1 MSNNRNEHANKNQGR
16 HEESRVPDN
25 RQKRREGGSS
35 RSNDARESS
44 EQTTMNDK
52 NRMPKPGSNASAR
65 QEHQAKDDPEQKP
78 APEHTGEGEGEDSP
92 SKNADHGKPE
102 AQKNKHEQAMAADRP
117 QTSHT
122 DKEHG
127 PSHDDKPSEPS
138 KPAAEEAPGPAAKP
152 TQPVNENRPAKPHKA
167 KNHDS
172 FYLGLASAVL
182 VAALGLSLS
191 TMPIFFSL
199 PLAAVLFGIG
209 IWLLSYA
216 SFKSPGKPEGEGTEA
231 DRHTRTV
238 VVATVL
244 LVLQTFIMDVFIFT
258 RMGTV
263 SKHQNAIVIAWI
275 IASMIETLA
284 AFTLI
289 YHHNPLQSKP
299 KDQVANDKREGK
311 E

>member
-1 MSNNRNEHANKNQGR
+1 MSNNRNERANKNQDR

-25 RQKRREGGSS
+25 QQKRYEGNSS
-35 RSNDARESS
+35 RSNDTRESS
-44 EQTTMNDK
+44 QHSTMDDK
-52 NRMPKPGSNASAR
+52 NRMPKPVGNANSGKESKAENAS
-65 QEHQAKDDPEQKP
+65 KTKP
-78 APEHTGEGEGEDSP
+78 VSGQTGEKEGRGS
-92 SKNADHGKPE
+92 SNKNADHGGPE
-102 AQKNKHEQAMAADRP
+102 TQNKQEQGLTTGHVQAGHPDI
-117 QTSHT
+117 
-122 DKEHG
+122 EHG
-127 PSHDDKPSEPS
+127 PSPDDKPNQPS
-138 KPAAEEAPGPAAKP
+138 KPVDKPSQPTSAASLPKP
-152 TQPVNENRPAKPHKA
+152 RKA

-216 SFKSPGKPEGEGTEA
+216 SFKSPGKPEGEETET

-263 SKHQNAIVIAWI
+263 GKHQNAIVITWI

-284 AFTLI
+284 AFALI

-299 KDQVANDKREGK
+299 KDPAANDQRKGK
-311 E
+311 Q

>member
-1 MSNNRNEHANKNQGR
+1 MSNNRNERANKNQGR
-16 HEESRVPDN
+16 HEGN
-25 RQKRREGGSS
+25 SS
-35 RSNDARESS
+35 RSDNTRESS
-44 EQTTMNDK
+44 QQTTTNDK
-52 NRMPKPGSNASAR
+52 NHMPKPVETVNARKENQAANAS
-65 QEHQAKDDPEQKP
+65 KPKP
-78 APEHTGEGEGEDSP
+78 APEQTGEKEGRDSS
-92 SKNADHGKPE
+92 SKDTDHGRPE
-102 AQKNKHEQAMAADRP
+102 ARNKQEQAGHVDR
-117 QTSHT
+117 
-122 DKEHG
+122 EHDG
-127 PSHDDKPSEPS
+127 PSHDDKPSQPN
-138 KPAAEEAPGPAAKP
+138 KTAAKDAPGSVEKP
-152 TQPVNENRPAKPHKA
+152 SQPTKESQPAKPPKA

-216 SFKSPGKPEGEGTEA
+216 SFKSPGKPEGEGTET

-263 SKHQNAIVIAWI
+263 GKHQNAIVIAWI

-284 AFTLI
+284 AFALI

-299 KDQVANDKREGK
+299 KDSATNDNHGGK

>member
-1 MSNNRNEHANKNQGR
+1 MGNANSGKESKAENASKTKPVSGQTGEKEGR
-16 HEESRVPDN
+16 
-25 RQKRREGGSS
+25 GSS
-35 RSNDARESS
+35 N
-44 EQTTMNDK
+44 
-52 NRMPKPGSNASAR
+52 
-65 QEHQAKDDPEQKP
+65 
-78 APEHTGEGEGEDSP
+78 
-92 SKNADHGKPE
+92 KNADHGGPE
-102 AQKNKHEQAMAADRP
+102 TQNKQEQGLTTGHVQAGHP
-117 QTSHT
+117 
-122 DKEHG
+122 DKERG
-127 PSHDDKPSEPS
+127 PSPDDKPNQPS
-138 KPAAEEAPGPAAKP
+138 KPVDKASQPTSVASIPKPG
-152 TQPVNENRPAKPHKA
+152 KA

-172 FYLGLASAVL
+172 FYLGLSSAVL

-216 SFKSPGKPEGEGTEA
+216 SFKSPGKPEGEGTET

-263 SKHQNAIVIAWI
+263 GKHQNAIVITWI

-284 AFTLI
+284 AFALI

-299 KDQVANDKREGK
+299 KDPAANDQRKGK
-311 E
+311 Q

>member
-1 MSNNRNEHANKNQGR
+1 MSNNRNERANKNQGR
-16 HEESRVPDN
+16 HE
-25 RQKRREGGSS
+25 SS
-35 RSNDARESS
+35 QQSP
-44 EQTTMNDK
+44 MNDK
-52 NRMPKPGSNASAR
+52 DRMPRPVENANDRRESQAENAPMPKKEGRDSSSKDVAHGRPGAQNKQDRALT
-65 QEHQAKDDPEQKP
+65 DDRSQV
-78 APEHTGEGEGEDSP
+78 D
-92 SKNADHGKPE
+92 
-102 AQKNKHEQAMAADRP
+102 QVDRERDG
-117 QTSHT
+117 SS
-122 DKEHG
+122 D
-127 PSHDDKPSEPS
+127 DDKPSQPGKPAAKDTPGPVDKPSQPTNES
-138 KPAAEEAPGPAAKP
+138 KPAKP
-152 TQPVNENRPAKPHKA
+152 RKA

-216 SFKSPGKPEGEGTEA
+216 SFKSPGRPEGEGTDT

-263 SKHQNAIVIAWI
+263 GKHQNAIVIAWI

-284 AFTLI
+284 AFALI
-289 YHHNPLQSKP
+289 YHHNPMQSKS
-299 KDQVANDKREGK
+299 KDPAANEKHEGN

>member
-1 MSNNRNEHANKNQGR
+1 MSNNRNERANKNQGK

-25 RQKRREGGSS
+25 RQKRHEGNSSQSNNTRGSS
-35 RSNDARESS
+35 Q
-44 EQTTMNDK
+44 QTTMNSK
-52 NRMPKPGSNASAR
+52 NHMPKPVDDAEAR
-65 QEHQAKDDPEQKP
+65 KENQVENSPKPKPTSEQ
-78 APEHTGEGEGEDSP
+78 TGEKEVRDS
-92 SKNADHGKPE
+92 STKDADHDRPE
-102 AQKNKHEQAMAADRP
+102 AQHKQEQAPAADRSQAGHP
-117 QTSHT
+117 DSKH
-122 DKEHG
+122 D
-127 PSHDDKPSEPS
+127 PSHDHKPNQPSKPVDKPS
-138 KPAAEEAPGPAAKP
+138 
-152 TQPVNENRPAKPHKA
+152 QPVSVADIPKPRKA

-216 SFKSPGKPEGEGTEA
+216 SFKSPGKPEGEGTET

-263 SKHQNAIVIAWI
+263 GKHQNAIVIAWI
-275 IASMIETLA
+275 IASMVETLA
-284 AFTLI
+284 AFALI

-299 KDQVANDKREGK
+299 KDPAANDKRDWK

>member
-1 MSNNRNEHANKNQGR
+1 MSNNRNERANKNQGR
-16 HEESRVPDN
+16 HEGN
-25 RQKRREGGSS
+25 SS
-35 RSNDARESS
+35 RSDNTRESS
-44 EQTTMNDK
+44 QQTTMNDK
-52 NRMPKPGSNASAR
+52 NRMPKPVETVNARKES
-65 QEHQAKDDPEQKP
+65 QAENAPKPKP
-78 APEHTGEGEGEDSP
+78 APEQTGEKEGRDS
-92 SKNADHGKPE
+92 SNKDADHSRPE
-102 AQKNKHEQAMAADRP
+102 VRNKQEQAGHVDR
-117 QTSHT
+117 
-122 DKEHG
+122 EHDG
-127 PSHDDKPSEPS
+127 PSYDDKPSQPNKS
-138 KPAAEEAPGPAAKP
+138 AAKDAP
-152 TQPVNENRPAKPHKA
+152 VSVGKPSQPSVASLPKPRKA

-216 SFKSPGKPEGEGTEA
+216 SFKSPGKPEGEGTET

-263 SKHQNAIVIAWI
+263 GKHQNAIVITWI

-284 AFTLI
+284 AFALI
-289 YHHNPLQSKP
+289 YHHNPMQAKP
-299 KDQVANDKREGK
+299 KDPAANEKHEG

>member
-1 MSNNRNEHANKNQGR
+1 MSNNRNERVDKNQGR

-25 RQKRREGGSS
+25 QRRSHEDNSS
-35 RSNDARESS
+35 RSDETLESS
-44 EQTTMNDK
+44 QQRAMNDK
-52 NRMPKPGSNASAR
+52 NRMPKPAEKANSRKESKAENAP
-65 QEHQAKDDPEQKP
+65 KPKP
-78 APEHTGEGEGEDSP
+78 APEQTGEKDGRDSS
-92 SKNADHGKPE
+92 SKNADHGRPE
-102 AQKNKHEQAMAADRP
+102 TQNKQEQDLTA
-117 QTSHT
+117 SHVQAGHP

-127 PSHDDKPSEPS
+127 PSPDDKPNQPS
-138 KPAAEEAPGPAAKP
+138 KPVDKPSQPTSAASLPKP
-152 TQPVNENRPAKPHKA
+152 RKA

-216 SFKSPGKPEGEGTEA
+216 SFKSPGKPEGEGTDA

-263 SKHQNAIVIAWI
+263 GKHQNAIVITWI

-284 AFTLI
+284 AFALI

-299 KDQVANDKREGK
+299 KDPAANDQRKGEQ
-311 E
+311 

>member
-1 MSNNRNEHANKNQGR
+1 MSNNRNERANKNQGS
-16 HEESRVPDN
+16 HEGD
-25 RQKRREGGSS
+25 SS
-35 RSNDARESS
+35 RSANTRESS
-44 EQTTMNDK
+44 QQTTMNDK
-52 NRMPKPGSNASAR
+52 NRMLKPLEAANTRKESQAINAPKPKSA
-65 QEHQAKDDPEQKP
+65 PEQ
-78 APEHTGEGEGEDSP
+78 TGEKGGRDS
-92 SKNADHGKPE
+92 SNKDAAHGRPE
-102 AQKNKHEQAMAADRP
+102 ARNKQEQTGHVDR
-117 QTSHT
+117 
-122 DKEHG
+122 EHDG
-127 PSHDDKPSEPS
+127 PSHGDKPSQPN
-138 KPAAEEAPGPAAKP
+138 KTAAKDVP
-152 TQPVNENRPAKPHKA
+152 IPVEKPSQPIRESKPAKPHKA

-216 SFKSPGKPEGEGTEA
+216 SFKSPGKPEGEGTDA

-263 SKHQNAIVIAWI
+263 GKHQNAIVIAWI

-284 AFTLI
+284 AFALI

-299 KDQVANDKREGK
+299 KDPAANDQHEGK

>member
-16 HEESRVPDN
+16 HEESRMPDN
-25 RQKRREGGSS
+25 QQKRYEGNSS
-35 RSNDARESS
+35 RSNGTRESS
-44 EQTTMNDK
+44 QQSTMNDK
-52 NRMPKPGSNASAR
+52 NRMPKPVENTSVRKESPTENA
-65 QEHQAKDDPEQKP
+65 PKP
-78 APEHTGEGEGEDSP
+78 ASEQTGEKEGRDSS
-92 SKNADHGKPE
+92 SKNAEHGKPE
-102 AQKNKHEQAMAADRP
+102 TQNKQEQALTASNAKAGHP
-117 QTSHT
+117 
-122 DKEHG
+122 DKEHS
-127 PSHDDKPSEPS
+127 PSPDDKPNQPS
-138 KPAAEEAPGPAAKP
+138 KPVDKP
-152 TQPVNENRPAKPHKA
+152 SQPTSVASLPKPHKA

-216 SFKSPGKPEGEGTEA
+216 SFKSPGKPDGEGTNA

-263 SKHQNAIVIAWI
+263 GKHQNAIVIAWI

-284 AFTLI
+284 AFALI

-299 KDQVANDKREGK
+299 KDPAANDQHEGK

>member
-1 MSNNRNEHANKNQGR
+1 
-16 HEESRVPDN
+16 
-25 RQKRREGGSS
+25 
-35 RSNDARESS
+35 
-44 EQTTMNDK
+44 MNDK
-52 NRMPKPGSNASAR
+52 DRMPRPVENANDRKESQAENAPKP
-65 QEHQAKDDPEQKP
+65 KTTTEQ
-78 APEHTGEGEGEDSP
+78 TGEKEGRDS
-92 SKNADHGKPE
+92 SNKDADHSRPE
-102 AQKNKHEQAMAADRP
+102 TENKQEQTIATDREQASHADR
-117 QTSHT
+117 
-122 DKEHG
+122 EHDG
-127 PSHDDKPSEPS
+127 PSHDDKPSQPS
-138 KPAAEEAPGPAAKP
+138 KSVGKP
-152 TQPVNENRPAKPHKA
+152 SQPSVASLPKPRKA

-216 SFKSPGKPEGEGTEA
+216 SFKSPGKPEGEGTET

-263 SKHQNAIVIAWI
+263 GKHQNAIVITWI

-284 AFTLI
+284 AFALI

-299 KDQVANDKREGK
+299 KDSAANDKHEGK